1 MFVWP
6 SIKLPVSS
14 FYPLIMFPFLKSKV
28 VCTKTQDYVLE
39 DDVRE
44 RNEVRHVLN
53 KGGSMMNITEVMTSN
68 VETCNLKS
76 SCGEV
81 ANKMKSLDVG
91 VIPICEDGKLIGL
104 ITDRDLVVNGLA
116 NNFSANTQI
125 SEMITTDVITG
136 TKHMSV
142 EQAVEIMSQHQIR
155 RLPIV
160 EDGKLIGMVSLGD
173 LAVSNASNKE
183 VGKALEDISVPA
195 EPTK

>member
-1 MFVWP
+1 
-6 SIKLPVSS
+6 
-14 FYPLIMFPFLKSKV
+14 
-28 VCTKTQDYVLE
+28 
-39 DDVRE
+39 
-44 RNEVRHVLN
+44 
-53 KGGSMMNITEVMTSN
+53 
-68 VETCNLKS
+68 
-76 SCGEV
+76 
-81 ANKMKSLDVG
+81 MKSLDVG

-142 EQAVEIMSQHQIR
+142 EQAVEIMSHHQIR

>member
-1 MFVWP
+1 
-6 SIKLPVSS
+6 
-14 FYPLIMFPFLKSKV
+14 
-28 VCTKTQDYVLE
+28 
-39 DDVRE
+39 
-44 RNEVRHVLN
+44 
-53 KGGSMMNITEVMTSN
+53 
-68 VETCNLKS
+68 
-76 SCGEV
+76 
-81 ANKMKSLDVG
+81 G

-116 NNFSANTQI
+116 NNFNANTQI

-142 EQAVEIMSQHQIR
+142 EQAADIMSQHQIR

-160 EDGKLIGMVSLGD
+160 EDGQLIGMVSLGD

-183 VGKALEDISVPA
+183 AGKALEDISVPA

>member
-1 MFVWP
+1 
-6 SIKLPVSS
+6 
-14 FYPLIMFPFLKSKV
+14 
-28 VCTKTQDYVLE
+28 
-39 DDVRE
+39 
-44 RNEVRHVLN
+44 
-53 KGGSMMNITEVMTSN
+53 MNITEVMTSN

-81 ANKMKSLDVG
+81 ATMMKRIDVG
-91 VIPICEDGKLIGL
+91 IIPICEDDKLIGL

-142 EQAVEIMSQHQIR
+142 EQAAEIMSQYQIR

-173 LAVSNASNKE
+173 LAVSNASNKKA
-183 VGKALEDISVPA
+183 GKALEDISLPA
-195 EPTK
+195 EPNK